1 MCPSLSDTIP
11 DEVKNVVRITIFT
24 TSFPGPFLF
33 SSSREMR
40 KSVNR
45 ASTDVERLNLTVD
58 YG

>member
-11 DEVKNVVRITIFT
+11 DEVKNVVRITIFI
-24 TSFPGPFLF
+24 TSFPGAFLF

-40 KSVNR
+40 ESVNR